1 MNSKPRTRERGHLL
15 RVLGLAFGLAVIV
28 GNTIGGGILR
38 APGEV
43 AARLPSEPWI
53 AAAWLAGGAYAL
65 LGAISLS
72 ELGAMIPRSGGQYV
86 FVRRA
91 LGEYPAFFVGWSD
104 WISSAASI
112 AAVAIMIGEYCGV
125 LSPRLA
131 EHSASIAASVVAAFT
146 LLQWRGI
153 RLGDIAQQAT
163 SLVKALVFVALVAA
177 CFVVEPS
184 FAKAAPNAALSL
196 GAAPLA
202 PGAAPLTSGAAF
214 ASAIV
219 IALQSVIWT
228 YDGWTGVIYFGEEV
242 KDPGRDIPRAMIGGV
257 VLVIAIY
264 LAVNFA
270 FVRVLGVE
278 RMAGDTFAAGSAAE
292 ALFGERGRVL
302 IHALMIAALLS
313 SVNALLLLASRVPI
327 AMSRDRLALDAFGA
341 VNAGGTPTLAL
352 LATSL
357 VTLAFL
363 VTGTFAA
370 VINVMAFFFVAS
382 YTLSFSS
389 VFVLR
394 RREPEAP
401 RPFRAWG
408 YPWTTGVALAV
419 SIAFLALSVYGDQE
433 NSLRSLAL
441 LVASAPAYLVVRRAR
456 RASS

>member
-1 MNSKPRTRERGHLL
+1 MSSKPRTEPRERGHLL

-125 LSPRLA
+125 LAPRLA
-131 EHSASIAASVVAAFT
+131 DHSASIAASVVAVFT

-153 RLGDIAQQAT
+153 RIGDIAQQAT

-177 CFVVEPS
+177 CFLVEPS
-184 FAKAAPNAALSL
+184 FAKDAPNAALS
-196 GAAPLA
+196 
-202 PGAAPLTSGAAF
+202 PGAVPFTSGAAF

-327 AMSRDRLALDAFGA
+327 AMSRDRLAPGAFGA
-341 VNAGGTPTLAL
+341 VNTGGTPTTAL
-352 LATSL
+352 LATSV

-363 VTGTFAA
+363 ATGTFAA

-394 RREPEAP
+394 RREPDAP

-441 LVASAPAYLVVRRAR
+441 LVASAPAYLVLQRVRRSR
-456 RASS
+456 T